1 MIETEIV
8 SEPTPV
14 YPAHHL
20 PHQITRRAVVGWVLY
35 DLANTIFSMGV
46 VSLYFSLWVR
56 DQVGAERADFTYGLI
71 TAVSMAIIFLVSP
84 LLGAMTD
91 RAPRRMPF
99 LVTSTVICVVFT
111 ALLARAGFW
120 PTAVLFVIANVAYQ
134 AGTQFYDAMLP
145 EVSTEENRGKVGG
158 IGVGIGYLGS
168 YLAVALGLI
177 LKTDDKPRLFLAI
190 AAAFLVFSIPCFLF
204 VRERGNPRPRP
215 IGWAMVKDSTS
226 QTLRTLRAGQQYPG
240 LVRFLVGRV
249 FYTDSINTVISI
261 MALYTVNVA
270 VSTGMSEAEGQ
281 KTSQFIMLSAIT
293 FAVAGGFIWGWL
305 TDRLGPR
312 RTLNYVLRAWMGV
325 FALAGLVGIVG
336 LPLAF
341 LYVVAAAAGFSMGGV
356 WAADRPYMLRLT
368 PPSRVGE
375 FYGLY
380 GMVGRFSAITGPVL
394 WAASTYVTIQLLHLA
409 PRVGQGLSVIL
420 LMGMIVVSYV
430 ILQPIS
436 DAPRE
441 WTGDDAL
448 PHHAAGEP
456 AS

>member
-1 MIETEIV
+1 MLEAEIV

-14 YPAHHL
+14 YPPHRVPHL
-20 PHQITRRAVVGWVLY
+20 ITKRAVAGWVLY

-56 DQVGAERADFTYGLI
+56 DQVGAQRADSTYGLI
-71 TAVSMAIIFLVSP
+71 TAFSMGIIFLVSP

-99 LVTSTVICVVFT
+99 LVASTLVCIVFT
-111 ALLARAGFW
+111 ALLARAGYW
-120 PTAVLFVIANVAYQ
+120 ATAACFVVANVAYQ

-145 EVSTEENRGKVGG
+145 EVSTEDNRGKVGG

-168 YLAVALGLI
+168 YLAVALGLK
-177 LKTDDKPRLFLAI
+177 LGTADKPRLFLAI
-190 AAAFLVFSIPCFLF
+190 AIAFLLFSIPCFLF

-215 IGWAMVKDSTS
+215 IGWAMVRDSTS
-226 QTLRTLRAGQQYPG
+226 QTVRTLKSGAQYPG

-270 VSTGMSEAEGQ
+270 VSTGMNEAQGQ
-281 KTSQFIMLSAIT
+281 KTSQFIMLFAIT
-293 FAVAGGFIWGWL
+293 FAVAGGFFWGWL

-325 FALAGLVGIVG
+325 FALAGAVGILG
-336 LPLAF
+336 LPLWCLF
-341 LYVVAAAAGFSMGGV
+341 LVAASAGFSLGGV
-356 WAADRPYMLRLT
+356 WASDRPYMLRLT

-394 WAASTYVTIQLLHLA
+394 WAASTYVTIQLLHMA
-409 PRVGQGLSVIL
+409 PRVGQGLSVIV
-420 LMGMIVVSYV
+420 LMGMIVASYL

-441 WTGDDAL
+441 WKGADL
-448 PHHAAGEP
+448 HG
-456 AS
+456 

>member
-1 MIETEIV
+1 MLE
-8 SEPTPV
+8 SAAPPQPP
-14 YPAHHL
+14 PAAPRA
-20 PHQITRRAVVGWVLY
+20 PHQVTRRAVVGWVLY

-56 DQVGAERADFTYGLI
+56 DQVGAQRADATYGII
-71 TAVSMAIIFLVSP
+71 TAVSMAVIFCVSP

-99 LVTSTVICVVFT
+99 LVTSTVICVFFT

-120 PTAVLFVIANVAYQ
+120 GTALLFVIANVAYQ

-145 EVSTEENRGKVGG
+145 EVSNEENRGRIGG

-168 YLAVALGLI
+168 YLAVALGLV
-177 LKTDDKPRLFLAI
+177 LHTQDKPRLFLAI
-190 AAAFLVFSIPCFLF
+190 AAAFLLFSLPCFLW
-204 VRERGNPRPRP
+204 VKERGNPRPRP
-215 IGWAMVKDSTS
+215 IDWGMVRDSTS
-226 QTLRTLRAGQQYPG
+226 QTLRTLRSGRQYPG

-270 VSTGMSEAEGQ
+270 VSTGLSETQGQ
-281 KTSQFIMLSAIT
+281 NKAQLIMLFAIT
-293 FAVAGGFIWGWL
+293 FAVAGGFFWGWL
-305 TDRLGPR
+305 TDRLGPK
-312 RTLNYVLRAWMGV
+312 RTLNLVLAAWMGV
-325 FALAGLVGIVG
+325 FAFAGLVGVLG
-336 LPLAF
+336 LPLWCLF
-341 LYVVAAAAGFSMGGV
+341 LVAAAAGFSLGGV
-356 WAADRPYMLRLT
+356 WASDRPYMLRLT

-394 WAASTYVTIQLLHLA
+394 WAGSTWLTIQVLHLR
-409 PRVGQGLSVIL
+409 PSVGQGLSVFV
-420 LMGMIVVSYV
+420 LMTMVVLSYL

-441 WTGDDAL
+441 WQGDDL
-448 PHHAAGEP
+448 LH
-456 AS
+456 